1 MKPEPTPA
9 ALSEELPDG
18 PSADV
23 RRALPAGTWLEEF
36 ELGEIIGEGSTA
48 IVYAASDR
56 ARGVPLAI
64 AEYMP
69 ARLAQRNHDGQVA
82 PRASTQADAFA
93 KGLQAFIGE
102 SRTLARCNHPS
113 LLRIARLWEA
123 NGTAY
128 RAMPRYAARRLLE
141 VRQGMNEPPDEEAV
155 RALLDALLGALAVYH
170 QAGDGHGRVTP
181 SNILLLAD
189 NRPLLLGPGAAARA
203 IAGDRIDALMT
214 GVEPGFAPIEQM
226 VESADLPLRPSVDLY
241 ALAGVARYWISGQL
255 PPPTFGASDSPRRE
269 KLADLVQR
277 LRRTWP
283 QLHYSA
289 TLLDALD
296 NALSIYPAERPQG
309 VAQMRAR
316 LGTAPAAASGPALAA
331 RAAIPALSDPVPGDV
346 VPSDVA
352 PSDAAPSDAAPSD
365 AAPSDVAPSDVAP
378 SDVAPSDVV
387 PSDVMPSDVVPSD
400 VVPNDVVAN
409 EAAPNEALPSSPA
422 PVPQAADRATQVLPV
437 VQDPD
442 RPATSGLARVDAP
455 PMKAA
460 FAPQLRTPRR
470 IARWT
475 GATLVLLSLLV
486 IGVFEF
492 GQEGQLGRLLDALGV
507 SQGIAVGDSDA
518 VSAVGTA
525 APAPSPTAA
534 DVASV
539 KPTPTEP
546 PVAEPEASAT
556 PPAFPSSTPI
566 PEAEVAQPLP
576 TEPAAADAPP
586 GAAAPARP
594 AGADRAPQ
602 AAAAAAATAE
612 PPASAPPPAAVAPP
626 PAAVAPAPK
635 RATQQQVARAPASPR
650 EVCGPR
656 TQFSLYRC
664 MKLQCSQQRWTAHAQ
679 CKRLRATDSV
689 D

>member
-9 ALSEELPDG
+9 ALSEELPDS

-23 RRALPAGTWLEEF
+23 RRALPAGTWLEAF

-48 IVYAASDR
+48 IIYAASDR

-69 ARLAQRNHDGQVA
+69 ARLAQRNHEGQVA

-331 RAAIPALSDPVPGDV
+331 RAAIPALSDPVP
-346 VPSDVA
+346 
-352 PSDAAPSDAAPSD
+352 
-365 AAPSDVAPSDVAP
+365 SDVAP

-612 PPASAPPPAAVAPP
+612 PPASAPPPAAVAP
-626 PAAVAPAPK
+626 APK

>member
-1 MKPEPTPA
+1 
-9 ALSEELPDG
+9 
-18 PSADV
+18 
-23 RRALPAGTWLEEF
+23 
-36 ELGEIIGEGSTA
+36 
-48 IVYAASDR
+48 
-56 ARGVPLAI
+56 
-64 AEYMP
+64 
-69 ARLAQRNHDGQVA
+69 
-82 PRASTQADAFA
+82 
-93 KGLQAFIGE
+93 
-102 SRTLARCNHPS
+102 
-113 LLRIARLWEA
+113 
-123 NGTAY
+123 
-128 RAMPRYAARRLLE
+128 
-141 VRQGMNEPPDEEAV
+141 
-155 RALLDALLGALAVYH
+155 
-170 QAGDGHGRVTP
+170 
-181 SNILLLAD
+181 
-189 NRPLLLGPGAAARA
+189 
-203 IAGDRIDALMT
+203 
-214 GVEPGFAPIEQM
+214 
-226 VESADLPLRPSVDLY
+226 
-241 ALAGVARYWISGQL
+241 
-255 PPPTFGASDSPRRE
+255 
-269 KLADLVQR
+269 
-277 LRRTWP
+277 
-283 QLHYSA
+283 
-289 TLLDALD
+289 
-296 NALSIYPAERPQG
+296 
-309 VAQMRAR
+309 
-316 LGTAPAAASGPALAA
+316 
-331 RAAIPALSDPVPGDV
+331 
-346 VPSDVA
+346 
-352 PSDAAPSDAAPSD
+352 
-365 AAPSDVAPSDVAP
+365 
-378 SDVAPSDVV
+378 
-387 PSDVMPSDVVPSD
+387 
-400 VVPNDVVAN
+400 
-409 EAAPNEALPSSPA
+409 
-422 PVPQAADRATQVLPV
+422 VLPV

-586 GAAAPARP
+586 GAAAPAPP

-612 PPASAPPPAAVAPP
+612 PPASAPP

>member
-1 MKPEPTPA
+1 
-9 ALSEELPDG
+9 
-18 PSADV
+18 
-23 RRALPAGTWLEEF
+23 
-36 ELGEIIGEGSTA
+36 
-48 IVYAASDR
+48 
-56 ARGVPLAI
+56 
-64 AEYMP
+64 
-69 ARLAQRNHDGQVA
+69 
-82 PRASTQADAFA
+82 
-93 KGLQAFIGE
+93 
-102 SRTLARCNHPS
+102 
-113 LLRIARLWEA
+113 
-123 NGTAY
+123 
-128 RAMPRYAARRLLE
+128 
-141 VRQGMNEPPDEEAV
+141 
-155 RALLDALLGALAVYH
+155 
-170 QAGDGHGRVTP
+170 
-181 SNILLLAD
+181 
-189 NRPLLLGPGAAARA
+189 
-203 IAGDRIDALMT
+203 
-214 GVEPGFAPIEQM
+214 
-226 VESADLPLRPSVDLY
+226 
-241 ALAGVARYWISGQL
+241 
-255 PPPTFGASDSPRRE
+255 
-269 KLADLVQR
+269 
-277 LRRTWP
+277 
-283 QLHYSA
+283 
-289 TLLDALD
+289 
-296 NALSIYPAERPQG
+296 
-309 VAQMRAR
+309 
-316 LGTAPAAASGPALAA
+316 
-331 RAAIPALSDPVPGDV
+331 
-346 VPSDVA
+346 VPSDV
-352 PSDAAPSDAAPSD
+352 
-365 AAPSDVAPSDVAP
+365 V
-378 SDVAPSDVV
+378 
-387 PSDVMPSDVVPSD
+387 PSDVVPSD